1 MNKILRIKQAT
12 KTGYALFEVGGVADL
27 NYATSK
33 TRRGRVEQMGRI
45 SPTIT
50 TENNPYRIEKGNKME
65 SIRIRKLTPR
75 ECYRLQDVDE
85 DYIDRMLDAESN
97 TQNYKAAGN
106 SITVNC
112 LVAILGQLFDDEDKQ
127 NKYKE
132 KGVRTMAMTLKA
144 VRINKGLTQTQAAE
158 YLGVN
163 RDTVCRWESGKSFPT
178 VPQIKKIESLYGVS
192 YNDINFL
199 PESSV

>member
-1 MNKILRIKQAT
+1 
-12 KTGYALFEVGGVADL
+12 
-27 NYATSK
+27 
-33 TRRGRVEQMGRI
+33 
-45 SPTIT
+45 
-50 TENNPYRIEKGNKME
+50 ME

-112 LVAILGQLFDDEDKQ
+112 LVAILGQLFDDESKQ

-144 VRINKGLTQTQAAE
+144 LRVNANLTQTQAAE
-158 YLGVN
+158 ALDVSK
-163 RDTVCRWESGKSFPT
+163 DTVCRWELGKSFPT
-178 VPQIKKIESLYGVS
+178 VPQIKKIEELYNVS

-199 PESSV
+199 PEDSV